1 MKHAD
6 AFHQRPVDVGLAR
19 RTAIVVCAG
28 VVLVLQVLSGALS
41 SGVVGNWVWTV
52 LSCVALA
59 LVGWFPAVGGAIFAL
74 IIFTGIS

>member
-1 MKHAD
+1 MKHTD
-6 AFHQRPVDVGLAR
+6 VFHQRPADAGLAR

-41 SGVVGNWVWTV
+41 SGVVGNWVLTV

-59 LVGWFPAVGGAIFAL
+59 LVGWFPAMGGAIFAL
-74 IIFTGIS
+74 IICAGV